1 MVATR
6 HGTNT
11 DPPELPQK
19 ELGPDVVDPFFND
32 QISMT
37 SNEYGAIAAG
47 DFSEGPRNYEIDDVL
62 TEEMLSRVAYP
73 RPSIFFS
80 PGRGGGSKMKFKAPN
95 GEFFTVADL
104 LKAVAKF
111 GTTGIRG
118 EFDYYCDHCF
128 YEGLH
133 RVAPSTYEV
142 CYGS

>member
-73 RPSIFFS
+73 RPSISFS
-80 PGRGGGSKMKFKAPN
+80 PGRRTSTSRATATSCSESERGSN
-95 GEFFTVADL
+95 
-104 LKAVAKF
+104 
-111 GTTGIRG
+111 GTTENDLIDVDPTRR
-118 EFDYYCDHCF
+118 C
-128 YEGLH
+128 
-133 RVAPSTYEV
+133 RPSPR
-142 CYGS
+142 SHSPP